1 MEKMG
6 SEPLSRAMKFQ
17 PGFRLSEMDV
27 GILMLGVCAAV
38 LLARLDERLG
48 LASLFVLA
56 HFFLFC
62 NVLRMSRP
70 LELIWA
76 VLFVLLAGSTFTFD
90 LPSWNYTLIAILL
103 VTLILAIVQI
113 LQPSYHGV
121 LWRKINPNLKQW
133 WDAREGHKP

>member
-1 MEKMG
+1 
-6 SEPLSRAMKFQ
+6 
-17 PGFRLSEMDV
+17 MDV
-27 GILMLGVCAAV
+27 GFLMLGVCAAV

-48 LASLFVLA
+48 FALLFVLA

-76 VLFVLLAGSTFTFD
+76 ALFVLLAGSTFYFE
-90 LPSWNYTLIAILL
+90 LPLWNCTVAVML
-103 VTLILAIVQI
+103 VVTPILAFVQI

-121 LWRKINPNLKQW
+121 FWRKINPNLEQW
-133 WDAREGHKP
+133 WAARED

>member
-1 MEKMG
+1 
-6 SEPLSRAMKFQ
+6 MKFQ

-90 LPSWNYTLIAILL
+90 LPSWNYTLIAILV

>member
-90 LPSWNYTLIAILL
+90 LPSWNYTLIAILV

>member
-1 MEKMG
+1 MRRT
-6 SEPLSRAMKFQ
+6 LKFQ

-38 LLARLDERLG
+38 LLARFDERLG

-56 HFFLFC
+56 HFFMFC

-76 VLFVLLAGSTFTFD
+76 VLFVLLAGSTFTFG
-90 LPSWNYTLIAILL
+90 LPSWNSTLAAML
-103 VTLILAIVQI
+103 VITLILAFVQI
-113 LQPSYHGV
+113 LLPSYHGV
-121 LWRKINPNLKQW
+121 LWLKFNPNLEQW
-133 WDAREGHKP
+133 WDARKGRKP

>member
-1 MEKMG
+1 MRRT
-6 SEPLSRAMKFQ
+6 LKFQ

-48 LASLFVLA
+48 VALLFVLA

-76 VLFVLLAGSTFTFD
+76 VLFVLLTGSTLTFG
-90 LPSWNYTLIAILL
+90 LPSWNYMLIAML
-103 VTLILAIVQI
+103 VITLILAFVQI
-113 LQPSYHGV
+113 LLPSYHGV
-121 LWRKINPNLKQW
+121 LWRKINPNLEQW
-133 WDAREGHKP
+133 WLAREGREL

>member
-1 MEKMG
+1 M
-6 SEPLSRAMKFQ
+6 SRTLKFV

-27 GILMLGVCAAV
+27 GFLMLGVCVAV

-70 LELIWA
+70 LELTWA
-76 VLFVLLAGSTFTFD
+76 ALFVLLAGSTFYFD
-90 LPSWNYTLIAILL
+90 LPPLNHTVAVMLV
-103 VTLILAIVQI
+103 VTLILAFVQI

-121 LWRKINPNLKQW
+121 FWRKINPSLEQW
-133 WDAREGHKP
+133 WAARED

>member
-1 MEKMG
+1 MRRT
-6 SEPLSRAMKFQ
+6 LKFQ

-27 GILMLGVCAAV
+27 GFLMLGVCAAV

-48 LASLFVLA
+48 VALLFVLA

-90 LPSWNYTLIAILL
+90 LPSWNYTLIAILV

>member
-1 MEKMG
+1 MRRT
-6 SEPLSRAMKFQ
+6 LKFQ

-27 GILMLGVCAAV
+27 GIVMLGICSSV

-48 LASLFVLA
+48 VASLFVLA

-76 VLFVLLAGSTFTFD
+76 VLFVLLAGSTFYFG
-90 LPSWNYTLIAILL
+90 LPPWHYTLIAMLV
-103 VTLILAIVQI
+103 VTLILAFVQI

-121 LWRKINPNLKQW
+121 VWRKFNPNLKQW
-133 WDAREGHKP
+133 WDAREGRKP

>member
-1 MEKMG
+1 MRRT
-6 SEPLSRAMKFQ
+6 LKFQ

-27 GILMLGVCAAV
+27 GFLMLGVCAAV

-76 VLFVLLAGSTFTFD
+76 VFFVLLAGSTFTFGF
-90 LPSWNYTLIAILL
+90 PSWNSTLIAMLV
-103 VTLILAIVQI
+103 VTLILALVHI
-113 LQPSYHGV
+113 LQPFYHGV
-121 LWRKINPNLKQW
+121 LWRMINPNLKQW
-133 WDAREGHKP
+133 WEARVGRKP

>member
-1 MEKMG
+1 MRRT
-6 SEPLSRAMKFQ
+6 LKFQ

-27 GILMLGVCAAV
+27 GIVMLGICSSV

-48 LASLFVLA
+48 VASLFVLA

-76 VLFVLLAGSTFTFD
+76 VLFVLLAGSTLTFG
-90 LPSWNYTLIAILL
+90 LPSWNYMLIAML
-103 VTLILAIVQI
+103 VITLILAFVQI
-113 LQPSYHGV
+113 LLPSYHGV
-121 LWRKINPNLKQW
+121 LWRKINPNLEQW
-133 WDAREGHKP
+133 WLAREGREL